1 MARKRREGQREKSG
15 TPVLPAV
22 DCTLRKRK
30 RAPDSA
36 PLVTVEDNHIPF
48 LPGSPSA
55 DGDSQYVAKRSFYEN
70 GAAYFKEATKYFAWL
85 NEDLRRHDEQIVMDF
100 MYKRS
105 FYENG
110 AAYFKEATKYFA
122 WLNEDLRRH
131 DEQIVMDFMYT
142 EINSESYHEYILSRY
157 SLLVFLSSPSFSRC
171 PFLTV
176 HYFPS

>member
-1 MARKRREGQREKSG
+1 MARKRREGQREKKG

-36 PLVTVEDNHIPF
+36 PLVTVEDDHIPF

-100 MYKRS
+100 MY
-105 FYENG
+105 
-110 AAYFKEATKYFA
+110 
-122 WLNEDLRRH
+122 
-131 DEQIVMDFMYT
+131 T
-142 EINSESYHEYILSRY
+142 EMNSESYHEYILSRY

>member
-36 PLVTVEDNHIPF
+36 PLVTVEDDHIPF

-55 DGDSQYVAKRSFYEN
+55 DGDSQYVA
-70 GAAYFKEATKYFAWL
+70 
-85 NEDLRRHDEQIVMDF
+85 
-100 MYKRS
+100 KRS